1 MHVFVASL
9 LLLVASVHAK
19 ILTLQS
25 PRFVVLDSQGQQ
37 SRSEPI
43 SLTQKSRNPV
53 FLNATDTLKVT
64 FQVVDK
70 ESGEGTQPHQ
80 TFLRFYDATTDEEG
94 IQPIRVTQG
103 GKAKLELNMARPPLS
118 LPPTGDVPLQVML
131 YIGQPNFSP
140 IAVELFDLHVPH
152 SQPPPAHP
160 DEASFHLLPEIHH
173 IFRPDQKLPYKL
185 VSAVF
190 SGLVIAPWF
199 LLVGLWSQVS
209 PRLTHLFSPNVLPFI
224 LSLGAYEF
232 LVFYY
237 WVDLKLGQVL
247 LCGGVLAIINLFTG
261 KHALSSIAKR
271 RLNKD

>member
-1 MHVFVASL
+1 M
-9 LLLVASVHAK
+9 
-19 ILTLQS
+19 
-25 PRFVVLDSQGQQ
+25 
-37 SRSEPI
+37 
-43 SLTQKSRNPV
+43 

-118 LPPTGDVPLQVML
+118 LPPTGDAPLQVTL

-173 IFRPDQKLPYKL
+173 TFRPDQKLPYKL

-199 LLVGLWSQVS
+199 LLVGLVRFAILLNCVLADRINIFFAVV
-209 PRLTHLFSPNVLPFI
+209 PGFSSSHPFI
-224 LSLGAYEF
+224 LAQCPSF
-232 LVFYY
+232 HPQS
-237 WVDLKLGQVL
+237 W
-247 LCGGVLAIINLFTG
+247 
-261 KHALSSIAKR
+261 
-271 RLNKD
+271 RL